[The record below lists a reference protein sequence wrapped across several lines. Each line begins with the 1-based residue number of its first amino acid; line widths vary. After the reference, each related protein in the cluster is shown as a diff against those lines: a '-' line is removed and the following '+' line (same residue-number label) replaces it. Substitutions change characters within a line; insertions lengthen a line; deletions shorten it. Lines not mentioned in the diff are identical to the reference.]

1 MVAKVQDNW
10 RIKVI
15 NPLEKFKHR
24 NIAKVAT
31 AYAVVGWLMLQ
42 MTEIIL
48 PTFNAPQWI
57 AQTIIFVVIMG
68 FPIALLI
75 AWASEMKSDVN
86 DHASGE
92 STLESSAIKAS
103 VGQVPKRLFYSV
115 GAISVSVIGLFA
127 FYVSTSLFDV
137 NSPNEESSR
146 TTGGAQ
152 IETAQNFRG
161 PRFSLNLG
169 ATGYRPLHN
178 TTTDLALSNNGR
190 LLAFLDHGETT
201 SEIFIKDLLFPDST
215 RSLGTIGWVQGSGQ
229 MFFSEDG
236 EWLHFID
243 NGQLKRIRVEGG
255 QFQTLNEAITVVRSG
270 FSSFDDNLIYSNIGD
285 GKLYK
290 QILSTGETSKIE
302 VNEDGGR
309 FYSWPRI
316 LPDYAHLLV
325 TSSDNATSVGDGNIQ
340 VIGLES
346 GVAKTLIRTAS
357 NAQYVNSGHIVFI
370 RDAALWAVPFDL
382 ESLTL
387 SGAQVPVIQGI
398 ETNSQYGHATFSVSE
413 LGRLTYLPG
422 KDGGELGEELEL
434 KWISKDGEVTGS
446 NLTTASYG
454 HIELSPTENRAAFTI
469 YTGDGSSDVWV
480 WDLGRGTLGRR
491 TFDGKASRS
500 IWSANGDT
508 LYYRHLDL
516 GLRAVAANGT
526 EQPITLFETDSPLWP
541 QTISPDGSAIIFN
554 TGQPYATYR
563 LTLDD
568 EIAGSK
574 ELSAEVVD
582 LTPVVPLFLSAE
594 ISPTGDF
601 ISYCS
606 NESGLNQIYVRPW
619 PEIER
624 GKWQASISG
633 GCGATWDSSKE
644 LLYYQLSGA
653 MYEVPYS
660 LGEYNDQGKPT
671 LIEFDIPTEL
681 EAMGRR
687 NFVYSPNTW
696 DPYDYSKDRDQF
708 IVVGRIGSALEGL
721 EEELLSAQTTL
732 VVVEN
737 WFDELLSL
745 APSARSL

>member
-1 MVAKVQDNW
+1 M
-10 RIKVI
+10 
-15 NPLEKFKHR
+15 
-24 NIAKVAT
+24 
-31 AYAVVGWLMLQ
+31 
-42 MTEIIL
+42 
-48 PTFNAPQWI
+48 
-57 AQTIIFVVIMG
+57 
-68 FPIALLI
+68 
-75 AWASEMKSDVN
+75 
-86 DHASGE
+86 
-92 STLESSAIKAS
+92 
-103 VGQVPKRLFYSV
+103 
-115 GAISVSVIGLFA
+115 
-127 FYVSTSLFDV
+127 
-137 NSPNEESSR
+137 
-146 TTGGAQ
+146 
-152 IETAQNFRG
+152 
-161 PRFSLNLG
+161 
-169 ATGYRPLHN
+169 
-178 TTTDLALSNNGR
+178 
-190 LLAFLDHGETT
+190 
-201 SEIFIKDLLFPDST
+201 
-215 RSLGTIGWVQGSGQ
+215 
-229 MFFSEDG
+229 
-236 EWLHFID
+236 
-243 NGQLKRIRVEGG
+243 
-255 QFQTLNEAITVVRSG
+255 
-270 FSSFDDNLIYSNIGD
+270 
-285 GKLYK
+285 
-290 QILSTGETSKIE
+290 
-302 VNEDGGR
+302 
-309 FYSWPRI
+309 
-316 LPDYAHLLV
+316 
-325 TSSDNATSVGDGNIQ
+325 
-340 VIGLES
+340 
-346 GVAKTLIRTAS
+346 
-357 NAQYVNSGHIVFI
+357 
-370 RDAALWAVPFDL
+370 
-382 ESLTL
+382 
-387 SGAQVPVIQGI
+387 
-398 ETNSQYGHATFSVSE
+398 
-413 LGRLTYLPG
+413 
-422 KDGGELGEELEL
+422 
-434 KWISKDGEVTGS
+434 SKDGEVSGS

-469 YTGDGSSDVWV
+469 YTGDGSSDIWV

-516 GLRAVAANGT
+516 GLQAVAANGT

-541 QTISPDGSAIIFN
+541 QTISPDGSEIIFN

-568 EIAGSK
+568 ELAESK

-633 GCGATWDSSKE
+633 GCGATWDSSEE

-671 LIEFDIPTEL
+671 LIEFEIPTEL

-687 NFVYSPNTW
+687 NFVSSPNTW
-696 DPYDYSKDRDQF
+696 DPYDYSEDRDQF

-745 APSARSL
+745 APPARSL

>member
-1 MVAKVQDNW
+1 M
-10 RIKVI
+10 I

-75 AWASEMKSDVN
+75 AWASEMKPDVN
-86 DHASGE
+86 DLNPGE
-92 STLESSAIKAS
+92 LTRESSAIKAS
-103 VGQVPKRLFYSV
+103 AGQVPKKLFYGV

-137 NSPNEESSR
+137 NSPNKESSR

-285 GKLYK
+285 GMLYK

-302 VNEDGGR
+302 VNEDSGR

-398 ETNSQYGHATFSVSE
+398 ETNGQYGHATFSVSD

-422 KDGGELGEELEL
+422 KDGGEVGEEFEL
-434 KWISKDGEVTGS
+434 KWISKDGAVTGS

-469 YTGDGSSDVWV
+469 YTDDGSSDIWV

-541 QTISPDGSAIIFN
+541 QTISPDGSAIVFN

-582 LTPVVPLFLSAE
+582 LTPVVPLFLGAE

-619 PEIER
+619 PEIKR

-633 GCGATWDSSKE
+633 GCGATWDSSEE

-660 LGEYNDQGKPT
+660 LSEYNDQGKPT

-687 NFVYSPNTW
+687 NFVNSPNTW
-696 DPYDYSKDRDQF
+696 DPYDYSEDRDQF
-708 IVVGRIGSALEGL
+708 VVVGRIGSALEGL